1 MGTHALLAPTFMC
14 PQCVQCR
21 LLFFLKSQLLPYPE
35 SAGSCSLVPQSP
47 EALLSSPP
55 SHPPTCFGDFIYYLW
70 ESILF
75 GDSGFYFSTG
85 FDRYSGKGRGGRVD
99 VSIWFCFMIC
109 CGGSVKFSGAVGLE
123 DHVNERPGD
132 GL

>member
-14 PQCVQCR
+14 PQRVQHR
-21 LLFFLKSQLLPYPE
+21 LLFFFQASIFFKNLNYFLTQSLLVAAAWCPKALKP
-35 SAGSCSLVPQSP
+35 CSP
-47 EALLSSPP
+47 PP

-85 FDRYSGKGRGGRVD
+85 FDRYSGKGRGGRGGCEHLVLFYD
-99 VSIWFCFMIC
+99 MLWRIC
-109 CGGSVKFSGAVGLE
+109 
-123 DHVNERPGD
+123 
-132 GL
+132 